1 MLTNLKKILIIEIQG
16 KVFDIFVSFPS
27 FFELNTNTH
36 THTHT
41 SHFTLQIYIILFFCN
56 IILFKIYVICIKTP
70 FVIISI
76 IEPEFTKT
84 N

>member
-41 SHFTLQIYIILFFCN
+41 SHFTLQIYIILFF
-56 IILFKIYVICIKTP
+56 L
-70 FVIISI
+70 
-76 IEPEFTKT
+76 
-84 N
+84 